1 MVSRILFYNIKN
13 NKNPNK
19 VAMMIRD
26 ARSDI
31 IDAQSDI
38 RYIWTRI
45 RATKKHYKFE
55 YEIAKLIIFYNRI
68 DIINTPCFYISP
80 QLLLLSF
87 KHKNFKML
95 NTLLKHLD
103 IGVISRFEIIGFLY
117 DKLQELNITNILFTY
132 INNDDIFQ
140 CFKYILFNY
149 KYHLNNQKGIIYITL
164 RSNYFWLSDSQK
176 KHLLY
181 YVIENPKMKEYNY
194 ASNNNEKLLFY
205 SATGNIH
212 ELKKLLKF
220 KKTIY

>member
-68 DIINTPCFYISP
+68 DIVNTRWFATTPDII
-80 QLLLLSF
+80 LLSF
-87 KHKNFKML
+87 KQKNFKML
-95 NTLLKHLD
+95 DNILGNISLSIYMVFEYIDSLYYDIKHST
-103 IGVISRFEIIGFLY
+103 INNS
-117 DKLQELNITNILFTY
+117 LFTY

-140 CFKYILFNY
+140 LFEYIIFNY
-149 KYHLNNQKGIIYITL
+149 KFKHGIYYQKDVIESVFYK
-164 RSNYFWLSDSQK
+164 NYFWISESQMY
-176 KHLLY
+176 HLANY
-181 YVIENPKMKEYNY
+181 IIENPKMKKFNKQ
-194 ASNNNEKLLFY
+194 ANNEKLLFY
-205 SATGNIH
+205 SAIGAIH
-212 ELKKLLKF
+212 ELEKLLKI
-220 KKTIY
+220 KKN